1 MKILLAYLLSPIH
14 YLFFGLLL
22 AVFHPIQMIAYNLF
36 GPSAHKK
43 SVDALN
49 FFLVLNFYTLLS
61 RASFYGTKNLPTGK
75 PLIVIS
81 NHQSMFDAPP
91 IVWSMRKHN
100 LKFISKKSLGKW
112 FPSIS
117 YNLRKSGA
125 ALIDRKDREQ
135 SLAEILKLGQRAEQN
150 NYSVCIFPEGTR
162 HKTGKLKSFK
172 PGGIKTL
179 LDAMPSAVVVPFVIR
194 DNSKL
199 HKKGYFPLCV
209 GKHLRYYALE
219 PIERAGLSN
228 DEIIIKVEDSIKS
241 ILMNGRA

>member
-1 MKILLAYLLSPIH
+1 MKIILAYLLSPIH

-22 AVFHPIQMIAYNLF
+22 LVFHPVQIIAYNIF
-36 GPSAHKK
+36 GPTAHKK

-61 RASFYGTKNLPTGK
+61 RPSFYGNKNLPAGRS
-75 PLIVIS
+75 LIVIS

-91 IVWSMRKHN
+91 IVWSLRRHN
-100 LKFISKKSLGKW
+100 LKFISKKSLGKRL
-112 FPSIS
+112 PSIS

-162 HKTGKLKSFK
+162 NKSGEIQSFK

-179 LDAMPSAVVVPFVIR
+179 LDAMPSALVVPFVVR

-199 HKKGYFPLCV
+199 HKNGYFPLCV

-219 PIERAGLSN
+219 PIERGKLSN
-228 DEIIIKVEDSIKS
+228 DEIINKVEAAIKS
-241 ILMNGRA
+241 VLMQG